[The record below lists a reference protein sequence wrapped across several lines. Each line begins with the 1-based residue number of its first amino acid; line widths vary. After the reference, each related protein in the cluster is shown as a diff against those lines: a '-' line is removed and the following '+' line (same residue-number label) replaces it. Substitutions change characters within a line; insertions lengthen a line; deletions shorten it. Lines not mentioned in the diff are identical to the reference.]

1 MSVKV
6 LRKDQNTG
14 SKLNAEKIYSINF
27 TENNKNLCLSL
38 HYNGTKSY
46 LFVNATEIIEF
57 KAKHS
62 ETVATALY
70 LGNISKE
77 T

>member
-14 SKLNAEKIYSINF
+14 SKLSAEKIYSVNF
-27 TENNKNLCLSL
+27 TADNKNFCLSL

-62 ETVATALY
+62 EIVATPLC

>member
-6 LRKDQNTG
+6 LRKDQNTD
-14 SKLNAEKIYSINF
+14 SKLSAEKVYSINF
-27 TENNKNLCLSL
+27 TENNKNFCLTL

-62 ETVATALY
+62 EIVVIPLC